1 MATTNLLKSLVN
13 KDTLKEIGKIAGVDS
28 NDVSS
33 VLVSALP
40 SLLQGANKQTS
51 SKTSESFVSALAD
64 HANSDTSN
72 LSSFFKNIDLDDG
85 AKIVTHL
92 IGNNTTASK
101 KIAKETGVDASSVIK
116 ILSAAAPLFMSLL
129 GKQTKA
135 NSKKADTSSTL
146 NLASQLL
153 GNVDIAGIAGS
164 FLGANKKTDN
174 KIDANDVVNL
184 IGKFIK

>member
-1 MATTNLLKSLVN
+1 MANTNLLKSLVN
-13 KDTLKEIGKIAGVDS
+13 KDTLKEIGKLAGVDTS
-28 NDVSS
+28 DVSN
-33 VLVSALP
+33 VLVKALP

-51 SKTSESFVSALAD
+51 SKTSSSFVSALAS
-64 HANSDTSN
+64 HATSDTSN
-72 LSSFFKNIDLDDG
+72 LSKFFKNVDLDDG

-92 IGNNTTASK
+92 IGNNATASK
-101 KIAKETGVDASSVIK
+101 KIAKETGVDASSVTK

-129 GKQTKA
+129 GKQSKA
-135 NSKKADTSSTL
+135 DSKKADESSTL

-153 GNVDIAGIAGS
+153 GNVDVAGLASS

-174 KIDANDVVNL
+174 KIDGEDIANL